1 MYCPQCNCKTN
12 IKETRKMTLWIRRVR
27 ACPSGHK
34 LMTRQAFDSTEEK
47 VVRVTT
53 GGDGKMDKMS
63 RKPVLL
69 ESVIRQW
76 KENAPV

>member
-1 MYCPQCNCKTN
+1 MYCPQCNCKTS

-27 ACPSGHK
+27 RCSSGHK
-34 LMTRQAFDSTEEK
+34 LMTHQAFDSAEEK
-47 VVRVTT
+47 VMKIRTV
-53 GGDGKMDKMS
+53 GDGRMDQMS